1 MREAAAMRRLPAFV
15 AECPQGRLTKLRHK
29 KQRFGLSKE
38 TIRAH
43 ARSVGLVVH
52 EAKCG
57 VFTLLSTVNRPERW
71 ALFSEAEDLSRRG
84 GAHELR
90 ELRVRAP
97 PTSLE
102 ALRAA

>member
-15 AECPQGRLTKLRHK
+15 AECPQGRLTKTRHK

-52 EAKCG
+52 EAECG

-71 ALFSEAEDLSRRG
+71 ALFSEAEDLARLA
-84 GAHELR
+84 GATAE
-90 ELRVRAP
+90 AP
-97 PTSLE
+97 APS
-102 ALRAA
+102 AAVEPAPAQS